1 MSEKAKE
8 LQKKLFNKKE
18 NGVDFMSDEELKVCD
33 DFCEGY
39 KKFLF
44 ENKTEREFAASA
56 LKLAQEHGFTEFD
69 KFGKALEPGD
79 KVYYFNREK
88 AIILAVKGKRPIC
101 DGVRIS
107 AAHIDSP
114 RLDLKQCP
122 VYEDGNLGFFKT
134 HYYGGIKK
142 YQWTAIP
149 LSLHGRLSLIFSTF
163 FLKSTALLKE
173 IFFLPSLSLCR
184 HFRLTISDLTEA

>member
-79 KVYYFNREK
+79 KVYYFT
-88 AIILAVKGKRPIC
+88 GKRQLFLQSR
-101 DGVRIS
+101 VK
-107 AAHIDSP
+107 
-114 RLDLKQCP
+114 DLF
-122 VYEDGNLGFFKT
+122 VT
-134 HYYGGIKK
+134 V
-142 YQWTAIP
+142 
-149 LSLHGRLSLIFSTF
+149 
-163 FLKSTALLKE
+163 
-173 IFFLPSLSLCR
+173 
-184 HFRLTISDLTEA
+184 